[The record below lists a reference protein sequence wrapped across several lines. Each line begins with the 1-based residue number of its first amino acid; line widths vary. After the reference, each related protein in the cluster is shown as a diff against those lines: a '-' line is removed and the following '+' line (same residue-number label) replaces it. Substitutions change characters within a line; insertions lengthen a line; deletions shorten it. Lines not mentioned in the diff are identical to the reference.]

1 MILSETQCFFWYH
14 LTQNLSPNLTGEKAM
29 NKLVAAL
36 CVLLG
41 IGTMSVQADELYSYT
56 AKLNEE
62 GRYCARIEYLG
73 VNNLPVKRTKCRTL
87 EEWYARGYLITE
99 VGQPTPTLENFE
111 NGGW

>member
-1 MILSETQCFFWYH
+1 MFPLVSLNTKFIPH
-14 LTQNLSPNLTGEKAM
+14 LTGEKAM

-62 GRYCARIEYLG
+62 GKYCARIQYVG
-73 VNNLPVKRTKCRTL
+73 VNNLPVSRTKCRTL
-87 EEWYARGYLITE
+87 DEWYARGYLITQ
-99 VGQPTPTLENFE
+99 VGEPTPTLENFE